1 MRYIMSVDDVPYY
14 WDESTKQVLRDE
26 ETVYRIIGYAD
37 DEAEAKEVIL
47 AWL

>member
-1 MRYIMSVDDVPYY
+1 MKLIMTVDDVPYY
-14 WDESTKQVLRDE
+14 LDENTKQVLRDE
-26 ETVYRIIGYAD
+26 KSYWRVIGYAD